1 VRGSNE
7 PWHRGRDRRSLRL
20 GENSAHLRVGTKRA
34 MPMKKFEAEDS
45 HSQPTA
51 APAEPGRLSTSSGP
65 LRLAATLAFAGFV
78 VSVVAGLFHAESAS
92 ANDHPATFAEY
103 ARSGIWTAV
112 HLGQFVGMALLIA
125 GLLVL
130 LVTLKEPDGAM
141 AWTARF
147 GAVAA
152 IGALVLYA
160 ALQAV
165 DGVALKH
172 AVDAWAAAAEPEK
185 AARFA
190 TAEGIRWLEWGM
202 RSYQS
207 FMLGAALL
215 LTGAVVVRA
224 RRVSRLIGYLM
235 ALSGLA
241 YLAQGWIIGAEGFSP
256 ANAIPT
262 LAGIVLIL
270 VWTVWLLLSAW
281 FGKDAPSRDMRR
293 G

>member
-1 VRGSNE
+1 MTKF
-7 PWHRGRDRRSLRL
+7 
-20 GENSAHLRVGTKRA
+20 GT
-34 MPMKKFEAEDS
+34 EDS
-45 HSQPTA
+45 QSRPPA
-51 APAEPGRLSTSSGP
+51 NPAELGRLSPPRAP
-65 LRLAATLAFAGFV
+65 LRLAATLAFAGFA
-78 VSVVAGLFHAESAS
+78 VSVVAGLFHADAAS

-103 ARSGIWTAV
+103 ARSGIWTAA
-112 HLGQFVGMALLIA
+112 HLGQFAGMALLIA

-130 LVTLKEPDGAM
+130 LVVLKAPDGPM

-152 IGALVLYA
+152 AAALALYA

-185 AARFA
+185 TARFA
-190 TAEGIRWLEWGM
+190 TAEGLRWLEWGM

-207 FMLGAALL
+207 FVLGAALV
-215 LTGAVVVRA
+215 LTGAVVVGA
-224 RRVSRLIGYLM
+224 GRVSRLIGYLM

-241 YLAQGWIIGAEGFSP
+241 YLAQGWIIGAEGFSS

-270 VWTVWLLLSAW
+270 VWSVWLLVSAW
-281 FGKDAPSRDMRR
+281 FGKDAPDRDTRR

>member
-1 VRGSNE
+1 
-7 PWHRGRDRRSLRL
+7 
-20 GENSAHLRVGTKRA
+20 
-34 MPMKKFEAEDS
+34 MKKFGTQDGHSPRPAASAES
-45 HSQPTA
+45 
-51 APAEPGRLSTSSGP
+51 GRPSPPRGP
-65 LRLAATLAFAGFV
+65 LRLAATLAFAGFA
-78 VSVVAGLFHAESAS
+78 VSVIAGLLHADTAT

-112 HLGQFVGMALLIA
+112 HLGQFAGMALLIS

-130 LVTLKEPDGAM
+130 LVVLKAPDGAL
-141 AWTARF
+141 AWAALF

-152 IGALVLYA
+152 VAALALYA
-160 ALQAV
+160 SLQAV

-185 AARFA
+185 TARFA

-207 FMLGAALL
+207 FVLGAALL
-215 LTGAVVVRA
+215 LTGAVVVGA
-224 RRVSRLIGYLM
+224 RRVSALIGYLM

-241 YLAQGWIIGAEGFSP
+241 YIAQGWIVGAEGFSS
-256 ANAIPT
+256 ANTTPT

-270 VWTVWLLLSAW
+270 MWSVWLLVSAW
-281 FGKDAPSRDMRR
+281 FGKDAQARNRRR